1 MSAFLRLVRFTKTI
15 ALISALWTIVCSV
28 SLLAWQVGSWLRD
41 GTWSSYPL
49 AAMIRDDREITYNTA
64 SYTATGIV
72 GWVFEIPTLVPLVI
86 AATLLLALYSW
97 LATIEQQSSTLG
109 R

>member
-1 MSAFLRLVRFTKTI
+1 VSAFLRLVRFTKTI

-49 AAMIRDDREITYNTA
+49 AAMIRDDREITYSMA
-64 SYTATGIV
+64 SYTESSVV
-72 GWVFEIPTLVPLVI
+72 GRVLEIPTIVLLVI

-97 LATIEQQSSTLG
+97 LATIEQQNSPL
-109 R
+109 RR